1 MLIKEI
7 GEIAEDNGLV
17 NVDPVGITDILESHS
32 QSLSNEELYDFTQQ
46 LTEQQK
52 EDEDGGSWNQSSA
65 EEGPY

>member
-7 GEIAEDNGLV
+7 GEISEDIGLV
-17 NVDPVGITDILESHS
+17 IVDPLGITDVLESHS
-32 QSLSNEELYDFTQQ
+32 QPLSNEELYDLTQQ

-65 EEGPY
+65 DEGPY